1 MRKSRQS
8 VAGLIALNAVLLGGL
23 AFVTFSSNSLAQA
36 RSRSSYSM
44 VAGTI
49 KGQEP
54 PVLYIVDETAQ
65 ELVGLTWDDNK
76 KQLVGMGF
84 RNLAAD
90 VADIG
95 RTRN

>member
-1 MRKSRQS
+1 MRKSRRPF
-8 VAGLIALNAVLLGGL
+8 AGLIAVNAILLGLLG
-23 AFVTFSSNSLAQA
+23 FVTLSSHTHAQA

-44 VAGTI
+44 VAGTV
-49 KGQEP
+49 KGQTP

-76 KQLVGMGF
+76 KQLIGMGY

-90 VADIG
+90 LNDIG